1 MHPRGVPWRWR
12 SLAKRWGGGCWL
24 IRRIGAPYMTTPA
37 VCCAGAMKATA
48 GAQRRARASF
58 IFVGMR
64 LCDTRSGRRPSLPPR
79 CSPTHTSSPDSSRLD
94 SSNQDGPTSPSQAR
108 RGREGGRDRRRTQR
122 TRPACP
128 SPPTKT
134 TTRSRRPHADLL
146 PKRNTHHQKHHNSNR
161 ERDVLR
167 NNRRERNARQND
179 PFRLGETF
187 GRLPSAAKKNTANA
201 PDTASPPRGLA
212 T

>member
-122 TRPACP
+122 TRPARP
-128 SPPTKT
+128 SPPRRP
-134 TTRSRRPHADLL
+134 TTRNQRPHADRPPEEKHPSPKTPQFQQRERRPPQQSPREERASQRPL
-146 PKRNTHHQKHHNSNR
+146 PAGRNVWEAAQRRKKKHH
-161 ERDVLR
+161 
-167 NNRRERNARQND
+167 
-179 PFRLGETF
+179 
-187 GRLPSAAKKNTANA
+187 NA